1 MVAMG
6 SALAD
11 RAWGRESAVYRI
23 TGVLSVIGGWF
34 ITAGAAFTICFLVAL
49 IINFGGIAAM
59 AAMVGLAVYM
69 LIRSQ
74 VAYKKKLKKEALKEE
89 VNTTVAKLRDTTDS
103 HEALSLFREHSRE
116 ELNSVLLFAADA
128 LDRSV
133 HGFMNENLREL
144 RKVLNEVEEK
154 KVHLKQVKRVGTL
167 GVTHLEHDIAVEKGL
182 YYYQGNDFASEIIF
196 SIRRLTEPS
205 KEHVDNNFSPLSEV
219 HKGDF
224 GKMTESII
232 AYLKRSASMIEKND
246 YHRLDDVVAESVT
259 LTSQLTA
266 LKKGEL
272 KRIQGQSGSTKVSM
286 VYLNM
291 VQEAQNVVSF
301 TANLVK
307 VSRKFQKE

>member
-6 SALAD
+6 SSLAD

-34 ITAGAAFTICFLVAL
+34 ITAGAAFTICFLVA
-49 IINFGGIAAM
+49 IVIHFGGIAAM
-59 AAMVGLAVYM
+59 AAIVGLAVYM

-74 VAYKKKLKKEALKEE
+74 IAYKKKMKKEALKEE

-103 HEALSLFREHSRE
+103 REALSLFREHSRE
-116 ELNSVLLFAADA
+116 ELQSVLLFTADA

-144 RKVLNEVEEK
+144 RKVLNEIEEK
-154 KVHLKQVKRVGTL
+154 KIHLKQVKRVGTL

-196 SIRRLTEPS
+196 SVRRLTEPS
-205 KEHVDNNFSPLSEV
+205 KEHVDNNFSPLNDIQKE
-219 HKGDF
+219 DF
-224 GKMTESII
+224 SKMTESII
-232 AYLKRSASMIEKND
+232 TYLKRCAVMIETND
-246 YHRLDDVVAESVT
+246 YHRLDDVIVESVS
-259 LTSQLTA
+259 LTNQLTA